1 MFTVYCHINKINGK
15 RYVGITKQNPETR
28 WRSGN
33 GYNNSEYFW
42 RAIKKYGWRNFE
54 HVTLHENLTKEE
66 AEKIEIKLIAE
77 WKTTDGEYGYN
88 IANGGNHIGSVSE
101 ETKRKIS
108 KRHKGVATELH
119 RTEETKRKISK
130 GLKGIKR
137 SDETK
142 KKMSDFAKSRGMSE
156 MIKQRFIEA
165 NEKRKIPVICI
176 ETGIKYESAS
186 EAARQTGLCKSTILR
201 HCNRTYKKKKWRYAE
216 DNKNIST
223 WFRYG
228 VMIEESQIER
238 R

>member
-28 WRSGN
+28 WHSGN

-42 RAIKKYGWRNFE
+42 RAIKKYGWKNFDHE
-54 HVTLHENLTKEE
+54 ILYENLTKEE
-66 AEKIEIKLIAE
+66 AEKKEIQLIVE
-77 WKTTDGEYGYN
+77 WKTTDRAYGYN
-88 IANGGNHIGSVSE
+88 ITNGGNHVGCVSE
-101 ETKRKIS
+101 ETKKKIS
-108 KRHKGVATELH
+108 KGHKGIATELH

-142 KKMSDFAKSRGMSE
+142 KKMSDFAKSRSMSE
-156 MIKQRFIEA
+156 ITKQRFAEA

-176 ETGIKYESAS
+176 ATRVEYESAS

-201 HCNRTYKKKKWRYAE
+201 QCVGKTKKKEWRYVE
-216 DNKNIST
+216 
-223 WFRYG
+223 
-228 VMIEESQIER
+228 
-238 R
+238 

>member
-15 RYVGITKQNPETR
+15 KYVGITKQNPEIR
-28 WRSGN
+28 WHSGN

-42 RAIKKYGWRNFE
+42 RAIKKYGWGNFE
-54 HVTLHENLTKEE
+54 HKILYENLTKEE
-66 AEKIEIKLIAE
+66 AERVEIQLIAE
-77 WKTTDGEYGYN
+77 WKTTNRAYGYN

-101 ETKRKIS
+101 ETKKKIS
-108 KRHKGVATELH
+108 NGHEGIATELH
-119 RTEETKRKISK
+119 RTEKTKKKISK

-156 MIKQRFIEA
+156 LTRQRFIEA

-176 ETGIKYESAS
+176 TTGIEYESAS

-201 HCNRTYKKKKWRYAE
+201 QCAGKTKKKEWRYG
-216 DNKNIST
+216 K
-223 WFRYG
+223 
-228 VMIEESQIER
+228 
-238 R
+238 

>member
-15 RYVGITKQNPETR
+15 KYVGITKQNPEIR
-28 WRSGN
+28 WHGGN

-54 HVTLHENLTKEE
+54 HKILYKNLTKEE
-66 AEKIEIKLIAE
+66 AEKIEIQLIAE
-77 WKTTDGEYGYN
+77 WETTNRAKGYN
-88 IANGGNHIGSVSE
+88 IANGGKHVGCVSE
-101 ETKRKIS
+101 ETKKKIS
-108 KRHKGVATELH
+108 KGHKGIATELH

-142 KKMSDFAKSRGMSE
+142 KKMSDFAKSRSMSE
-156 MIKQRFIEA
+156 ITKQRFAEA

-176 ETGIKYESAS
+176 ATRVEYESAS

-201 HCNRTYKKKKWRYAE
+201 QCVGKTKKKEWRYVE
-216 DNKNIST
+216 
-223 WFRYG
+223 
-228 VMIEESQIER
+228 
-238 R
+238 

>member
-1 MFTVYCHINKINGK
+1 MFTVYCHVNKINGK
-15 RYVGITKQNPETR
+15 RYVGITKQNPEIR
-28 WRSGN
+28 WHSGN

-54 HVTLHENLTKEE
+54 HKILYENLTKEE
-66 AEKIEIKLIAE
+66 AERVEIQLIAE
-77 WKTTDGEYGYN
+77 WKTTDRAYGYN

-101 ETKRKIS
+101 ETKKKIS
-108 KRHKGVATELH
+108 NRHKGIATELH
-119 RTEETKRKISK
+119 RTEKTKKKISK

-156 MIKQRFIEA
+156 LTRQRFVEA

-176 ETGIKYESAS
+176 TTGIEYESAS

-201 HCNRTYKKKKWRYAE
+201 QCAGKTKKKRMEVW
-216 DNKNIST
+216 
-223 WFRYG
+223 
-228 VMIEESQIER
+228 
-238 R
+238 